1 MEISWHLVVKMA
13 NLSHRPEKN
22 CSAEMFLTER
32 QLLDKD
38 DLGEWV
44 RARAGSVRALA
55 EGNGGEHHL
64 EGANLI

>member
-13 NLSHRPEKN
+13 SLSHIPEKN
-22 CSAEMFLTER
+22 CTEMFLTER
-32 QLLDKD
+32 QLSDKD

-44 RARAGSVRALA
+44 GARAGSVRALA
-55 EGNGGEHHL
+55 EGSGGEHHL

>member
-22 CSAEMFLTER
+22 CSTEMFLTER
-32 QLLDKD
+32 QFSDKD

-44 RARAGSVRALA
+44 RARAGSIRGLA
-55 EGNGGEHHL
+55 EESGGEHHL
-64 EGANLI
+64 EAGNLI